1 MNRTQSSS
9 QTHRPHTP
17 EELLHQLQD
26 PVDEAPATVKAG
38 APRMPVGQVV
48 SVNGSHV
55 LVMINLDKDFAAE
68 FMPRV
73 GGMICIESKSAEIV
87 AGVSGLSSPAPG
99 LDSEEERILIAE
111 VELYGEI
118 RHTASGSRAYARR
131 IAALPSLGDVAAALS
146 EDDLHCI
153 YRTEEAGLLKVG
165 TISNAPEIS
174 AQLSPA
180 ALLQENFALFGA
192 PGCGTSAAA
201 AVLARAFVKA
211 RFPVR
216 TLIIDVHNEY
226 SRSFGRAASIV
237 PVVTGTITHWM
248 LSLREMVYL
257 TEKATGPLSEQ
268 EKDLLIDSIIAAKKR
283 YVRANPS
290 ASSNE
295 AAEQGVRITAD
306 TPVPYRLGDI
316 VVHLKK
322 VLQAS
327 NDIPAD
333 VIQHMETRM
342 EVLSKEPRYKPI
354 FGRLALD
361 DSLTELLSEIFRMPL
376 AGKSISV
383 LQLGGLEEEV
393 AEVVVSVVAR
403 FARMIAEAR
412 KDTTPL
418 LIMLEEAHRFLPMNV
433 EDAPLASQSLQT
445 ILEAG
450 NKLSVSLGLITSR
463 LRGVSSNAL
472 EHIDN
477 YLAMCLPGRADQDHF
492 LETAPESAPGI
503 LENVGGL
510 ENGECIAVGLLSPV
524 PARLTFTRLPADA
537 VPRDPARVM
546 TTEQSAG
553 SVSHTD
559 LDEET
564 LFALIEQM
572 RFGTD

>member
-1 MNRTQSSS
+1 MQSNT
-9 QTHRPHTP
+9 QTHRPQSP
-17 EELLHQLQD
+17 EELLRQLQD
-26 PVDEAPATVKAG
+26 NSDAMTEHKETQQ

-55 LVMINLDKDFAAE
+55 LVMINLDKDFASE

-73 GGMICIESKSAEIV
+73 GGMICIESKEAEIV

-99 LDSEEERILIAE
+99 LEGEEERILIAE

-118 RHTASGSRAYARR
+118 RSTPAGGRSYTRR

-146 EDDLHCI
+146 ESDLDCI
-153 YRTEEAGLLKVG
+153 YGTKDAGLLKIG
-165 TISNAPEIS
+165 AISNAPGMS
-174 AQLSPA
+174 AQLSPT

-192 PGCGTSAAA
+192 PGTGKSAAA

-226 SRSFGRAASIV
+226 SRSFGRAASVI
-237 PVVTGTITHWM
+237 PVEPGVITHWM
-248 LSLREMVYL
+248 LSFREMVYL
-257 TEKATGPLSEQ
+257 TEKATGTLSEL

-327 NDIPAD
+327 NAFPAD
-333 VIQHMETRM
+333 LIQHMETRM
-342 EVLSKEPRYKPI
+342 EILSKEPRYKPI
-354 FGRLALD
+354 FGQLTLD
-361 DSLTELLSEIFRMPL
+361 DSLTELLSDMFRMPL
-376 AGKSISV
+376 GGKSISV
-383 LQLGGLEEEV
+383 LQLGGVEEEV
-393 AEVVVSVVAR
+393 AEVIVSVVTR

-418 LIMLEEAHRFLPMNV
+418 LIILEEAHRFLPRNA
-433 EDAPLASQSLQT
+433 EDAPLSSRSLRS

-450 NKLSVSLGLITSR
+450 NKLSVSLGVVTSR
-463 LRGVSSNAL
+463 LRGVSSTAL

-492 LETAPESAPGI
+492 LETAPQSAPGI
-503 LENVGGL
+503 LENIGGL

-524 PARLTFTRLPADA
+524 PARLRFTKLPADA

-546 TTEQSAG
+546 TAQHSAA
-553 SVSHTD
+553 STSHAD
-559 LDEET
+559 LDQET